1 MCLGPFPWPRLPCIL
16 QKKAKRTNRQIFVS
30 KRIKEQRL
38 MTSGSAWIAIFSI
51 GALFAVSGCEE
62 FEGIKPKPE
71 SSEAASEGQVQSV
84 MQDVE
89 RSDIFST
96 TEAALWDGR
105 PSLGGIW
112 VAHPDVTEPER
123 ALIRNPKSGQE
134 IAGALFRRERDNPG
148 PRIQLSSDAAAALG
162 ILAGQ
167 PTELSVVAV
176 RQEEVIIEPA
186 PVISEEAIGDD
197 GAPVDGAARVDDS
210 GADGSSAEDAALA
223 GAAGATAAT
232 QAPKRQGFWSRFRD
246 SLRNKPK
253 EPAAAAVSAQGSAGD
268 AATAPPAVETKTLDP
283 VTTAAAAA
291 IATAEASDKPRA
303 RPETTQASAPAAK
316 PAASA
321 LKNPFVQVGLYSSES
336 NANDAG
342 STLRQAGIVPTIVPG
357 NDRWRVVVGPMAT
370 PDDQAALLGR
380 IRSLGF
386 SDAFLSPN

>member
-1 MCLGPFPWPRLPCIL
+1 
-16 QKKAKRTNRQIFVS
+16 
-30 KRIKEQRL
+30 
-38 MTSGSAWIAIFSI
+38 MTSGSAWIAVFSI
-51 GALFAVSGCEE
+51 GTLFAVSGCEE
-62 FEGIKPKPE
+62 FESITSKPE
-71 SSEAASEGQVQSV
+71 SGEAAAEAQVQAV

-96 TEAALWDGR
+96 TETALWDGR

-112 VAHPDVTEPER
+112 VAHPDVKEPER
-123 ALIRNPKSGQE
+123 ALIRNTESGQE

-176 RQEEVIIEPA
+176 RQEEVIIEPD
-186 PVISEEAIGDD
+186 PVISEEVIGE
-197 GAPVDGAARVDDS
+197 DGAAVEGERVDDTE
-210 GADGSSAEDAALA
+210 AGSDAEAAALA
-223 GAAGATAAT
+223 GAAGATTAT

-253 EPAAAAVSAQGSAGD
+253 EPATAAVVAGEVD
-268 AATAPPAVETKTLDP
+268 TGEAASAPPAVETQTLDP
-283 VTTAAAAA
+283 VTSAAAAA
-291 IATAEASDKPRA
+291 IATAEANDKPRA
-303 RPETTQASAPAAK
+303 RPEATQTSAPAPQ
-316 PAASA
+316 PAADA
-321 LKNPFVQVGLYSSES
+321 LKNPFVQVGLFSTEA
-336 NANDAG
+336 NATDVA
-342 STLRQAGIVPTIVPG
+342 STLRQAGIVPTVIPG
-357 NDRWRVVVGPMAT
+357 GDRWRVVVGPMST

>member
-1 MCLGPFPWPRLPCIL
+1 
-16 QKKAKRTNRQIFVS
+16 
-30 KRIKEQRL
+30 
-38 MTSGSAWIAIFSI
+38 MTSGSAWIAVFSI
-51 GALFAVSGCEE
+51 GALLAVSGCEE
-62 FEGIKPKPE
+62 FEGITQSPE
-71 SSEAASEGQVQSV
+71 SSETAAEGQVQSV

-96 TEAALWDGR
+96 TEPALWDGR

-112 VAHPDVTEPER
+112 VAHPDVKEPER

-167 PTELSVVAV
+167 PTELSIVAV

-186 PVISEEAIGDD
+186 PVVSEETVGED
-197 GAPVDGAARVDDS
+197 GAPVDETSEAARVDDS
-210 GADGSSAEDAALA
+210 DGSGAQDAALA

-232 QAPKRQGFWSRFRD
+232 QAPKRQGFWGRFRD

-253 EPAAAAVSAQGSAGD
+253 EPSAANVATGADAGITE
-268 AATAPPAVETKTLDP
+268 ATPVPQVETQTLDP
-283 VTTAAAAA
+283 VTSAAAAA
-291 IATAEASDKPRA
+291 IATAEADDKPRA
-303 RPETTQASAPAAK
+303 RPEATQASAPAAQ

-321 LKNPFVQVGLYSSES
+321 LKNPFVQVGLYSTEE
-336 NANDAG
+336 NASDAG
-342 STLRQAGIVPTIVPG
+342 STLRQAGIVPTIIPG
-357 NDRWRVVVGPMAT
+357 DSRWRVVVGPMST